1 MMWKLY
7 PEANP
12 NEDGQPM
19 TNPIWTYS
27 HQKDQYSS
35 IAVFRPPFE
44 ENKGQNQNTES
55 PSHPLVYATGSD
67 RSIRE
72 IKSGQKQSSYSED
85 MTYSQILCSYMRRMV
100 VAGVSEAERPGP
112 IQVFRYNTD
121 PSKHFIEKALE
132 VQVHCKQ
139 VERMRLSY
147 DNCKLF
153 SVGLDGVLAC
163 LSIKDNDPIS
173 KQKLQSMPTIS
184 PSEEILIEKH
194 NQDQL
199 IQQIEDK
206 K

>member
-1 MMWKLY
+1 MMMWKLY

-132 VQVHCKQ
+132 V
-139 VERMRLSY
+139 
-147 DNCKLF
+147 
-153 SVGLDGVLAC
+153 
-163 LSIKDNDPIS
+163 
-173 KQKLQSMPTIS
+173 
-184 PSEEILIEKH
+184 
-194 NQDQL
+194 
-199 IQQIEDK
+199 
-206 K
+206 

>member
-1 MMWKLY
+1 
-7 PEANP
+7 
-12 NEDGQPM
+12 
-19 TNPIWTYS
+19 
-27 HQKDQYSS
+27 
-35 IAVFRPPFE
+35 
-44 ENKGQNQNTES
+44 
-55 PSHPLVYATGSD
+55 
-67 RSIRE
+67 
-72 IKSGQKQSSYSED
+72 
-85 MTYSQILCSYMRRMV
+85 
-100 VAGVSEAERPGP
+100 
-112 IQVFRYNTD
+112 
-121 PSKHFIEKALE
+121 
-132 VQVHCKQ
+132 
-139 VERMRLSY
+139 MRLSY